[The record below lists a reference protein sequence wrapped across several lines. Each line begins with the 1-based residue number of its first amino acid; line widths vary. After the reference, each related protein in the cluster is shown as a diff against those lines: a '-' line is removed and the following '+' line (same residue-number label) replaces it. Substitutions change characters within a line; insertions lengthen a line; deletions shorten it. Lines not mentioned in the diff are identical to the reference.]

1 MHCAKLVIFNYVT
14 LLIICAQKSARELV
28 GFLAPNKFY
37 YLYLHRNC
45 EDRHDE
51 FIRIVLV
58 DMLDTVSYILINTIY
73 YYVLGRGDILCVKKS
88 QLTYIKKSTDR
99 DHGDKPVGT
108 GIRHNSANIAPF
120 FIPDKRR
127 SPHKRAL
134 MTICCDLHGKEK
146 PLSSPSQEIVDSDFR
161 HGRILA
167 IREEEQ
173 GHF

>member
-28 GFLAPNKFY
+28 GFLTPNKFY
-37 YLYLHRNC
+37 YLSLHRNC

-99 DHGDKPVGT
+99 PW
-108 GIRHNSANIAPF
+108 
-120 FIPDKRR
+120 
-127 SPHKRAL
+127 
-134 MTICCDLHGKEK
+134 
-146 PLSSPSQEIVDSDFR
+146 
-161 HGRILA
+161 
-167 IREEEQ
+167 
-173 GHF
+173 